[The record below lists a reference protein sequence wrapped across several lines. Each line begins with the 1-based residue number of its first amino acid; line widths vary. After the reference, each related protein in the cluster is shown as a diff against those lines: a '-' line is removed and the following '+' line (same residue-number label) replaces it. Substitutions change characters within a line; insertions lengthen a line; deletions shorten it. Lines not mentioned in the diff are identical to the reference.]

1 MQIFESMTNEYVYET
16 RKKDKIRITTFGNR
30 NIDSKNCIFFV
41 HGFKGFKDWGFV
53 PYLGKYLADKGFF
66 VVTFNFSHN
75 GVGENLNEFTELE
88 KFSQNTISLEIQEL
102 SELIDAYSKGFFGN
116 KVKNKIGVI
125 GHSRGG
131 GVALLNAIN
140 NSSINA
146 LCTWS
151 SVCTFDRYS
160 ERQKR
165 EWREYGYF
173 EAVNSRT
180 NQVMKMN
187 ISYLDDIEKNKKSG
201 QDFVSASH
209 NLEIPWLIIHGEQDL
224 AVPAKEA
231 EQLYTWSN
239 KNFSNLMML
248 PSTGHTFDI
257 VHPFQGSN
265 AKFEKVLDV
274 TSKFFRNNLN

>member
-1 MQIFESMTNEYVYET
+1 MQIFDSMTNDYVYET
-16 RKKDKIRITTFGNR
+16 RKKEKIRITTYGNA
-30 NIDSKNCIFFV
+30 NIDSKNCLFFV

-53 PYLGKYLADKGFF
+53 PYLGRYLADQGFF

-75 GVGENLNEFTELE
+75 GVGENLTEFTELD
-88 KFSQNTISLEIQEL
+88 KFSRNTISLEIQEL
-102 SELIDAYSKGFFGN
+102 SELIDAYSNGFFGN

-131 GVALLNAIN
+131 GVSLLNAIN

-187 ISYLDDIEKNKKSG
+187 ISYLDDIEKNKNST

-209 NLEIPWLIIHGEQDL
+209 NLEVPWLIIHGEQDL

-239 KNFSNLMML
+239 KNFANLVML

-257 VHPFQGSN
+257 MHPFQGSN
-265 AKFEKVLDV
+265 AKFERVLDS

>member
-1 MQIFESMTNEYVYET
+1 MTNEHVYET

-75 GVGENLNEFTELE
+75 GVGENLTEFTELE
-88 KFSQNTISLEIQEL
+88 KFSRNTISLEISEL
-102 SELIDAYSKGFFGN
+102 NELIDAYSKGFFGN

-131 GVALLNAIN
+131 GVALLDAIN
-140 NSSINA
+140 NGSIDA

-151 SVCTFDRYS
+151 AVSTFDRYS
-160 ERQKR
+160 ARQKR
-165 EWREYGYF
+165 DWREFGYF
-173 EAVNSRT
+173 EAINSRT

-187 ISYLDDIEKNKKSG
+187 ISYLDDIEKNKNSS

-231 EQLYTWSN
+231 EQLYIWSN
-239 KNFSNLMML
+239 KNFAKLLEL

-265 AKFEKVLDV
+265 AKFEKVLDA